1 MSATF
6 MINVYDFPR
15 GKVSVKV
22 DVMEFGLYDAKA
34 DANQLDSTV
43 ELSRVGVVGVNGP
56 LR

>member
-1 MSATF
+1 VSATF